1 MNKKKLSKRE
11 KVLLTLTV
19 ISISF
24 ACVVLID
31 RNETQLKQEDI
42 TPPNVEN
49 KLNSNIYITAAH
61 LGEIEGYKLLLE
73 EDERDVAYYIKD
85 TVELTTLKEQEV
97 NIEGLE
103 GCKIVKAE
111 PGVFYVTTTTPE
123 RIINGMSG
131 TRVFDKNGQ
140 PLGFVDALVKNM
152 QIKCITLE

>member
-1 MNKKKLSKRE
+1 MSKKLSTRE
-11 KVLLTLTV
+11 KVLLGLTI
-19 ISISF
+19 ISVTISCICF
-24 ACVVLID
+24 VNKNNV
-31 RNETQLKQEDI
+31 QLKQEDI

-73 EDERDVAYYIKD
+73 EEERDIAYYIKD